1 MELVKG
7 NFSSLEDALRAQTLK
22 LQNQIEKLERQ
33 VHVAKFERDEEV
45 GLPQISA
52 TKILCDRF
60 AEDSVQC

>member
-33 VHVAKFERDEEV
+33 VHVAKFERDEWRRRCRQMVIENT
-45 GLPQISA
+45 A
-52 TKILCDRF
+52 
-60 AEDSVQC
+60 